1 MVKVIKVDDN
11 GDEVAVIEIDDF
23 TVEVIYAG
31 IADALREAASAPAPP
46 APPVELSAEARRR
59 RERVLQRIQA

>member
-1 MVKVIKVDDN
+1 MVKVTKVDDN

-31 IADALREAASAPAPP
+31 IADMLREAAAAPAPP

-59 RERVLQRIQA
+59 RERVLQRIQT